1 MKKVVWMV
9 FGVMLHMSS
18 HVVLGTPTMGPA
30 TGSVMEGNS
39 YTFTCSTTQQGQYLV
54 YFKEGT
60 ATYCQL
66 GSMATNEERKCGV
79 VEGESSKFYF
89 TIPHTYR
96 NHSSTDW
103 SCQAGLNKSNMAK
116 LDVWYPPAI
125 KSFTTSDESNRIA
138 VNINDTVTL
147 VCKYEGNPP
156 ADVIIRK
163 QGRSLQTVVDDVA
176 VSSTLTTVSCL
187 DMATY
192 VCQASNKFGSV
203 SSDIQLIVRC
213 PPTQGATQGTT
224 TTSLEGDVTL
234 TLSVMAYPLPTFTW
248 FGPLGNM
255 LDANNGSLDAN
266 LNVIS
271 RITIKGVTEDDLGV
285 YTVIVR
291 NNLGSRNF
299 TIALAREDPVSG
311 GLVTG
316 LVIGGIAFLVIVA
329 VSVVM
334 INRKMRKEDD
344 NDLDMDIMNSTA
356 EDDTNGN
363 MYAQVNKPRKESRG
377 DSNLKEDSTYKQGR
391 KTGVDEDGLLYV
403 SVDVEDPPDSAVDIH
418 RTKSDDDPTQYA
430 DLAFIQPDAQ
440 DIH

>member
-1 MKKVVWMV
+1 MKAVVWMV

-18 HVVLGTPTMGPA
+18 HVVLGTATIGPA
-30 TGSVMEGNS
+30 TGSVMEGDS
-39 YTFTCSTTQQGQYLV
+39 YTFTCSTTQQGEYLV

-60 ATYCQL
+60 ITYCQF
-66 GSMATNEERKCGV
+66 GGMTTNEGLECGV
-79 VEGESSKFYF
+79 ERGEPSKYYF
-89 TIPHTYR
+89 KIPHTYR

-103 SCQAGLNKSNMAK
+103 LCQAGPDQSNMAK

-125 KSFTTSDESNRIA
+125 KSFTTNHESNKIE

-147 VCKYEGNPP
+147 VCQYEGNPA
-156 ADVIIRK
+156 ADVIIKK
-163 QGRSLQTVVDDVA
+163 QGRSLQTVDDDVA
-176 VSSTLTTVSCL
+176 VRSTLTTVSCQ

-192 VCQASNKFGSV
+192 VCQASNRFGSA
-203 SSDIQLIVRC
+203 SSNIQLIVRC
-213 PPTQGATQGTT
+213 PPTQGASQGTT

-234 TLSVMAYPLPTFTW
+234 TLSVMAYPRPTFTW

-285 YTVIVR
+285 YTVIVK
-291 NNLGSRNF
+291 NNLGSGNF
-299 TIALAREDPVSG
+299 TIALATEDPVSG
-311 GLVTG
+311 GLVAG
-316 LVIGGIAFLVIVA
+316 LVIGGLTILVIVA
-329 VSVVM
+329 VSVVL

-363 MYAQVNKPRKESRG
+363 LYAQVKKPRKESNG
-377 DSNLKEDSTYKQGR
+377 DSNLKEDSTNKQGL

-403 SVDVEDPPDSAVDIH
+403 SVDVEDPPDSAVDIL
-418 RTKSDDDPTQYA
+418 RTKDDDDPTQYA
-430 DLAFIQPDAQ
+430 DLAFNQPGAQ